1 MRTKRVLVCA
11 PLLPEFDRE
20 GGSRRIFHLLE
31 LFAEGGWA
39 VSFMA
44 QNAMTGLRYAQTL
57 RQMGI
62 PTYVTH
68 TPWPGGESCLVN
80 PVQLISTGHFDV
92 ILLAF
97 WNYAENYLP
106 IIRAQSPHTRVV
118 IDSIDLHFLR
128 QARSIFCKHGENCA
142 PKALGAQ
149 YAQEMVR
156 ELNAY
161 AAADAVLTVSEKE
174 AGMINDFTGD
184 PALAYSVPDTEDL
197 PFSDVPMEDR
207 KGIFFVGNYRHPP
220 NVQAVEYLC
229 KSVLPLVPADVQA
242 EHPVYIVG
250 NGMNEVVSGYGRDM
264 PNVLM
269 VGWVPSIMPYLDR
282 ARLSVIPL
290 LYGAGTKRKLMQSIM
305 VGTPSVSTSIG
316 VEGLDLEDGRD
327 VIVADTPER
336 FADAITR
343 LVRDDALWEK
353 LVLHGRSKIMAVHGR
368 DSVKSRFASVM
379 SEIVNKPLKAHGAAA
394 H

>member
-1 MRTKRVLVCA
+1 M
-11 PLLPEFDRE
+11 PELDRE

-31 LFAEGGWA
+31 FFKEYGWA

-44 QNAMTGLRYAQTL
+44 QNAMSGARYAQAL

-68 TPWPGGESCLVN
+68 NPWPGGEASLIN
-80 PVQLISTGHFDV
+80 PVQLIATGHFDV

-97 WNYAENYLP
+97 WHHAESYLP
-106 IIRAQSPHTRVV
+106 MIRAQSPHTHIV

-128 QARSIFCKHGENCA
+128 QARSIFCKHAEDGT
-142 PKALGAQ
+142 PKALDTQ
-149 YAQEMVR
+149 YAHEMVR

-161 AAADAVLTVSEKE
+161 SSADAVLTVSEKE
-174 AGMINDFTGD
+174 AGLINDFTGD
-184 PALAYSVPDTEDL
+184 PTLASSVPDTEDL
-197 PFSDVPMEDR
+197 PLSEIPIEER
-207 KGIFFVGNYRHPP
+207 KGILFVGNYRHPP

-229 KSVLPLVPADVQA
+229 QSVLPLLPPDVLA

-250 NGMNEVVSGYGRDM
+250 NGMNEVVSGYGRDL

-269 VGWVPSIMPYLDR
+269 VGWVPSIMPYLER

-305 VGTPSVSTSIG
+305 AGTPSVSTSIG
-316 VEGLDLEDGRD
+316 VEGLALEDGLD
-327 VIVADTPER
+327 VLIADPPGR

-353 LVLHGRSKIMAVHGR
+353 LVLHGRSTIMAVHGR
-368 DSVKSRFASVM
+368 DSVKFRFASVI
-379 SEIVNKPLKAHGAAA
+379 SEIVNKPPKGQVAVAP
-394 H
+394 